1 MSIEKITYLTDGTL
15 TNNNS
20 RLTCRLFIP
29 GAVLL
34 SASIDRPSNG
44 TFVHL
49 TFALAPAKR

>member
-29 GAVLL
+29 GTGLL
-34 SASIDRPSNG
+34 WATLGRSGNG
-44 TFVHL
+44 MLVNL